1 MRVGNG
7 IDRFLIGGFKSIGGI
22 DFCEVTKEDV
32 LERQT
37 CWKWNRL
44 VSNCN
49 SESIGIIDF
58 CEVTK
63 EGVLGSKA
71 IEL

>member
-32 LERQT
+32 LE
-37 CWKWNRL
+37 WNAYL
-44 VSNCN
+44 KLK
-49 SESIGIIDF
+49 IG
-58 CEVTK
+58 V
-63 EGVLGSKA
+63 
-71 IEL
+71 